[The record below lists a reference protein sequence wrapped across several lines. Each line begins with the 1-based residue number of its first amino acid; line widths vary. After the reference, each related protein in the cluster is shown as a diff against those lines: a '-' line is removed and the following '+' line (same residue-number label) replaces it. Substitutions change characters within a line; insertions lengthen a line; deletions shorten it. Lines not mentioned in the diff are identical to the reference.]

1 MADAT
6 MLKGVEVEG
15 IRKGLRNRRGDVVA
29 VEVPL
34 TVVLNES
41 EVATLLC
48 SPCDLEALAL
58 GYLLSEGILSRES
71 EILGIQHN
79 LRSSVVRIQVPE
91 RFILLDGY
99 QGGRLVGSGCA
110 DALPLYRSVDGL
122 GLSKVSSEY
131 RVTSNHVI
139 EIMRELQKAGT
150 TFKKSGGTHSC
161 AIRTA
166 EAITFHAEDIG
177 RHNALDKIVGR
188 CFLEG
193 VSTGDCVILTTGRIS
208 SEIVFKVGK
217 LGVPILVS
225 RSAPTSLALEVA
237 EKVGITI
244 VGFARGS
251 KMNIYCHGWRLV

>member
-1 MADAT
+1 
-6 MLKGVEVEG
+6 MLKEIEIDG
-15 IRKGLRNRRGDVVA
+15 IRRGLKKHANDVVA
-29 VEVPL
+29 VELPV

-48 SPCDLEALAL
+48 SPCDLEELAI

-71 EILGIQHN
+71 EIKSVLHN
-79 LRSSVVRIQVPE
+79 PRSGVVKVQVPE
-91 RFILLDGY
+91 RFVLLDGY

-110 DALPLYRSVDGL
+110 NALPLYRVADGL
-122 GLSKVSSEY
+122 DLNTVSSEY
-131 RVTSNHVI
+131 RITADRVT
-139 EIMRELQKAGT
+139 ELMGEFQKAGST
-150 TFKKSGGTHSC
+150 YILSHGTHSC
-161 AIRTA
+161 AIHTSK
-166 EAITFHAEDIG
+166 AISYFAEDIG

-188 CFLEG
+188 CFLDG
-193 VSTGDCVILTTGRIS
+193 VSTCESVVLTTGRVS

-225 RSAPTSLALEVA
+225 RSVPTSLALEVA

-251 KMNIYCHGWRLV
+251 RMNGYCHGWRVV

>member
-1 MADAT
+1 
-6 MLKGVEVEG
+6 MLREIEIDG
-15 IRKGLRNRRGDVVA
+15 IRRGLKKHSSDVVA
-29 VEVPL
+29 VELPL

-48 SPCDLEALAL
+48 SPCDLEELAI

-71 EILGIQHN
+71 EIEDVLHN
-79 LRSSVVRIQVPE
+79 PRSGVVKVQVAE
-91 RFILLDGY
+91 LYVLLDGY

-110 DALPLYRSVDGL
+110 NAVPLYREADGL
-122 GLSKVSSEY
+122 DLNTVSSEY
-131 RVTSNHVI
+131 RITADRVVDLMG
-139 EIMRELQKAGT
+139 EFQKAGS
-150 TFKKSGGTHSC
+150 TFRKSGGTHAC
-161 AIRTA
+161 AICTA
-166 EAITFHAEDIG
+166 EAISYFAEDIG

-188 CFLEG
+188 CFLDG
-193 VSTGDCVILTTGRIS
+193 VSTGESVVLTTGRVS

-225 RSAPTSLALEVA
+225 RSAPTSLAIEIA

-251 KMNIYCHGWRLV
+251 RMNSYCHGWRVA